1 MNNSEILQKVEK
13 AADWA
18 STTTYGGGLS
28 AVIFGLTAQEIGIY
42 GGLLIGLLGF
52 IGNMYFKHKA
62 HQLELLKMGLGKDD
76 NRTMG

>member
-1 MNNSEILQKVEK
+1 MEMNRQEVMEK

-42 GGLLIGLLGF
+42 GGLIIGFLGF
-52 IGNMYFKHKA
+52 VVNTYFKYKA
-62 HQLELLKMGLGKDD
+62 HQLEVKKAGIHE
-76 NRTMG
+76 